1 LDTRTKIISAKQ
13 ARSLRDSQS
22 TRFYDGHFDPLLAAH
37 ARILRGLAAPG
48 QQLIVEVTNPHAPLL
63 SQRARAELVA
73 GLACVD
79 YVVLGQVESP
89 DDEITRQFVQHVR
102 ARVNGAAH

>member
-1 LDTRTKIISAKQ
+1 MLGA
-13 ARSLRDSQS
+13 
-22 TRFYDGHFDPLLAAH
+22 
-37 ARILRGLAAPG
+37 LAAPG
-48 QQLIVEVTNPHAPLL
+48 QQLIVEVTNPPSPLL

-89 DDEITRQFVQHVR
+89 DDETTRQFIQHVR
-102 ARVNGAAH
+102 ERVNGAAH